1 MDSEVSSNKK
11 TKRIT
16 VVGVAFSRW
25 IIGLCGVLAASGVMA
40 AIATT
45 QSYGQR
51 ITKVETQIEAVQ
63 STIDKVDRRMERI
76 ESKLDELLK
85 RGPK

>member
-1 MDSEVSSNKK
+1 MDSETQNKK

-16 VVGVAFSRW
+16 IVGTSFSRW
-25 IIGLCGVLAASGVMA
+25 IVALCGVLAASGVMA

-63 STIDKVDRRMERI
+63 HTIDKVDRRMERI

-85 RGPK
+85 RGGK